1 MPKIVD
7 KVSKRK
13 EIARFAMELFA
24 QNGFDRTAIR
34 EITARAGMGKG
45 TFYDY
50 FVNKEDILSE
60 VVQLM
65 FIEWTEL
72 IISKLKGVKDPLM
85 QLETLLKEGAKLGDE
100 FKHLMIL
107 YVDIWRRSVR
117 KKGSKK
123 FNRRFQS
130 FLLESKKVVADIIE
144 KAKAQGMIRKAV
156 DSDVIATT
164 LIALVD
170 GLCLHYM
177 VLKPEIDIDGICQ
190 TFFDTLLQGM
200 KEK

>member
-7 KVSKRK
+7 KAFKRK
-13 EIARFAMELFA
+13 EIAKIAMELFA
-24 QNGFDRTAIR
+24 QNGFDGTAIR
-34 EITARAGMGKG
+34 EITVRAGMGKG

-50 FVNKEDILSE
+50 FANKEELLGE
-60 VVQLM
+60 VVHLM
-65 FIEWTEL
+65 FLEWTEL
-72 IISKLKGVKDPLM
+72 IISKLKEVKDPLS

-100 FKHLMIL
+100 FEQLMIL
-107 YVDIWRRSVR
+107 YVDVWRRSVR

-130 FLLESKKVVADIIE
+130 FLLDSKTVVAEIIE
-144 KAKAQGMIRKAV
+144 NAKTQGMIREEV
-156 DSDVIATT
+156 DSNVIAII

-177 VLKPEIDIDGICQ
+177 VLKPEINIDGICE

-200 KEK
+200 K